1 MNKWA
6 EGFCVSFEA
15 PNGDTGREVI
25 YALHMQTKED
35 AQALARLLQRA

>member
-1 MNKWA
+1 MGGRVLCIVRSA
-6 EGFCVSFEA
+6 ER
-15 PNGDTGREVI
+15 DTGREVI